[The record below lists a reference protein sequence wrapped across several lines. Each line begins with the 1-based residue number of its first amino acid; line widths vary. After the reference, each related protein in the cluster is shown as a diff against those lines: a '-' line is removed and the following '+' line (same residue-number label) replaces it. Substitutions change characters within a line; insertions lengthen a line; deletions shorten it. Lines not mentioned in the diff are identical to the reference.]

1 MRKSQASKSWRCTR
15 SCGHSLVEKNDGE
28 GTRMD
33 GKKVIITGVPGVGK
47 TTVVNEALKKIKEE
61 GIEYQSI
68 NFGTFM
74 FEVAKNDN
82 IVQDRDQMR
91 TLDRA
96 VQKRLQQRAAQA
108 ISQIP
113 GNVLI
118 DTHASVKTPK
128 GYLAGLPEWVLREIM
143 PDCIVLVETDDDQ
156 ILMRRLTD
164 ETRSRDKEGARSIAE
179 HQQFNRSIA
188 AAYAMLTGCTVKIVT
203 NADFLLERAAE
214 DMAAVLR

>member
-1 MRKSQASKSWRCTR
+1 M
-15 SCGHSLVEKNDGE
+15 V
-28 GTRMD
+28 

-47 TTVVNEALKKIKEE
+47 TTVVNEALKKLSLE
-61 GIEYQSI
+61 GVEYKSI

-74 FEVAKNDN
+74 FEVAMNEK

-96 VQKRLQQRAAQA
+96 VQKKLQQHAAKA
-108 ISQIP
+108 ISQIQ

-143 PDCIVLVETDDDQ
+143 PDSIVLVETDDDQ

-164 ETRSRDKEGARSIAE
+164 ETRSRDKEGSRSIAE
-179 HQQFNRSIA
+179 HQQFNRSFA
-188 AAYAMLTGCTVKIVT
+188 AAYAMLTGCTVKIVI
-203 NADFLLERAAE
+203 NADFLLDRAAE
-214 DMAAVLR
+214 DMATVLR

>member
-1 MRKSQASKSWRCTR
+1 LVKSED
-15 SCGHSLVEKNDGE
+15 VE
-28 GTRMD
+28 GTRME

-61 GIEYQSI
+61 GVEYKSI

-74 FEVAKNDN
+74 FEVAMNDK

-108 ISQIP
+108 IGQVP

-128 GYLAGLPEWVLREIM
+128 GYFAGLPEWVLREIM
-143 PDCIVLVETDDDQ
+143 PDSIILVETDEDQ

>member
-1 MRKSQASKSWRCTR
+1 MQ
-15 SCGHSLVEKNDGE
+15 
-28 GTRMD
+28 

-47 TTVVNEALKKIKEE
+47 TTVINEALKNLKTE
-61 GIEYQSI
+61 GVEYQSI
-68 NFGTFM
+68 NFGSFM
-74 FEVAKNDN
+74 FEVAKKDN
-82 IVQDRDQMR
+82 IVRDRDQMR

-108 ISQIP
+108 IAQVS

-143 PDCIVLVETDDDQ
+143 PDIIVLVETDNDQ

-164 ETRSRDKEGARSIAE
+164 ETRSRDKEGSRSIAE
-179 HQQFNRSIA
+179 HQEFNRSIA
-188 AAYAMLTGCTVKIVT
+188 AAYAMMTGCTIKMIT
-203 NADFLLERAAE
+203 NADFLLDRSVSELT
-214 DMAAVLR
+214 DILR

>member
-1 MRKSQASKSWRCTR
+1 MA
-15 SCGHSLVEKNDGE
+15 
-28 GTRMD
+28 

-47 TTVVNEALKKIKEE
+47 TTVINEALKKLKEQ

-74 FEVAKNDN
+74 FEVAQKEN
-82 IVQDRDQMR
+82 IVKDRDQMR
-91 TLDRA
+91 TLDRT
-96 VQKRLQQRAAQA
+96 VQKKLQQSAGHA
-108 ISQIP
+108 IGKFT

-128 GYLAGLPEWVLREIM
+128 GHLAGLPEWVLREIM
-143 PDCIVLVETDDDQ
+143 PDVIVLVETDDDQ

-164 ETRSRDKEGARSIAE
+164 ETRARDKEGSRSIGE

-188 AAYAMLTGCTVKIVT
+188 AAYAMMTGCTIKIIT
-203 NADFLLERAAE
+203 NADFLLDRSAGELAE
-214 DMAAVLR
+214 VLR

>member
-1 MRKSQASKSWRCTR
+1 M
-15 SCGHSLVEKNDGE
+15 V
-28 GTRMD
+28 

-47 TTVVNEALKKIKEE
+47 TTVVNEALKKLSLE
-61 GIEYQSI
+61 GVEYKSI

-74 FEVAKNDN
+74 FEVAINEK

-108 ISQIP
+108 IGQIQ

-128 GYLAGLPEWVLREIM
+128 GFLPGLPEWVLREIM
-143 PDCIVLVETDDDQ
+143 PDSIVLVETDDDQ

-164 ETRSRDKEGARSIAE
+164 ETRSRDKEGSRSIAE
-179 HQQFNRSIA
+179 HQQFNRSFA
-188 AAYAMLTGCTVKIVT
+188 AAYAMLTGCTVKIVI
-203 NADFLLERAAE
+203 NADFLLDRAAE
-214 DMAAVLR
+214 DMATVLR

>member
-1 MRKSQASKSWRCTR
+1 M
-15 SCGHSLVEKNDGE
+15 V
-28 GTRMD
+28 

-47 TTVVNEALKKIKEE
+47 TTVVNEALKKLKTV
-61 GIEYQSI
+61 GVEYQSI

-74 FEVAKNDN
+74 FEVAKNDDL
-82 IVQDRDQMR
+82 VQDRDQMR

-96 VQKRLQQRAAQA
+96 DQKRLQQRAAQA
-108 ISQIP
+108 IAQVP

-143 PDCIVLVETDDDQ
+143 PDIIILVETDDDQ
-156 ILMRRLTD
+156 ILIRRLTD
-164 ETRSRDKEGARSIAE
+164 ETRARDKEGSRSISE

-188 AAYAMLTGCTVKIVT
+188 AAYAMVTGCTIKIIM
-203 NADFLLERAAE
+203 NADFLLERSSAE
-214 DMAAVLR
+214 LAEVLR

>member
-1 MRKSQASKSWRCTR
+1 MKI
-15 SCGHSLVEKNDGE
+15 VEGIE
-28 GTRMD
+28 MD

-47 TTVVNEALKKIKEE
+47 TTVVNEALKIIKQE
-61 GIEYQSI
+61 GVEYKSI

-74 FEVAKNDN
+74 FEVAMNDK

-91 TLDRA
+91 SLDRA

-108 ISQIP
+108 IAKVP

-128 GYLAGLPEWVLREIM
+128 GYFAGLPEWVLREIM
-143 PDCIVLVETDDDQ
+143 PDCIVLVEADNDQ

-164 ETRSRDKEGARSIAE
+164 ETRSRDKEGFQSIAE

-188 AAYAMLTGCTVKIVT
+188 AAYSMLTGCTVKVVV
-203 NADFLLERAAE
+203 NADFLLDRAAE
-214 DMAAVLR
+214 DLAVVLR

>member
-1 MRKSQASKSWRCTR
+1 MA
-15 SCGHSLVEKNDGE
+15 
-28 GTRMD
+28 

-47 TTVVNEALKKIKEE
+47 TTVINEALKKLKEQ

-74 FEVAKNDN
+74 FEVAKAEN

-96 VQKRLQQRAAQA
+96 VQKKLQQSAGQA
-108 ISQIP
+108 IAKLS
-113 GNVLI
+113 GNILI

-143 PDCIVLVETDDDQ
+143 PDIIVLVETDDDQ

-164 ETRSRDKEGARSIAE
+164 ETRARDKEGSRSIAE

-188 AAYAMLTGCTVKIVT
+188 AAYAMMTGCTIKMIT
-203 NADFLLERAAE
+203 NADFLLERSSADLA
-214 DMAAVLR
+214 DVLR

>member
-1 MRKSQASKSWRCTR
+1 LGKSED
-15 SCGHSLVEKNDGE
+15 VE
-28 GTRMD
+28 GTRME

-61 GIEYQSI
+61 GVEYKSI

-74 FEVAKNDN
+74 FEVAMNDK

-108 ISQIP
+108 IAQVP

-128 GYLAGLPEWVLREIM
+128 GYLAGLPDWVLREIM
-143 PDCIVLVETDDDQ
+143 PDCIILVETDDDQ
-156 ILMRRLTD
+156 ILMRRMTD
-164 ETRSRDKEGARSIAE
+164 EPRSRDKEGARSIAE

-188 AAYAMLTGCTVKIVT
+188 AAYAMLTGCTVKIVI

-214 DMAAVLR
+214 DMASVLR

>member
-1 MRKSQASKSWRCTR
+1 M
-15 SCGHSLVEKNDGE
+15 E
-28 GTRMD
+28 

-47 TTVVNEALKKIKEE
+47 TTVVNEALKQLKEQ
-61 GIEYQSI
+61 GTEYQSI
-68 NFGTFM
+68 NFGSFM
-74 FEVAKNDN
+74 FEVAKADN
-82 IVQDRDQMR
+82 IVKDRDQMR

-108 ISQIP
+108 IAKVP

-143 PDCIVLVETDDDQ
+143 PDIIVLVETDDDQ

-164 ETRSRDKEGARSIAE
+164 ETRSRDKEGARAIAE

-188 AAYAMLTGCTVKIVT
+188 AAYAMMTGCTIRIIT
-203 NADFLLERAAE
+203 NADFLLDRSSADLA
-214 DMAAVLR
+214 DVLR

>member
-1 MRKSQASKSWRCTR
+1 M
-15 SCGHSLVEKNDGE
+15 V
-28 GTRMD
+28 

-47 TTVVNEALKKIKEE
+47 TTVVNEALKKLSLE
-61 GIEYQSI
+61 GVEYKSI

-74 FEVAKNDN
+74 FEVAMNEK
-82 IVQDRDQMR
+82 IIQDRDQMR

-108 ISQIP
+108 IAQIQ

-118 DTHASVKTPK
+118 DTHTSVKTPK

-143 PDCIVLVETDDDQ
+143 PDSIVLVETDDDQ

-164 ETRSRDKEGARSIAE
+164 ETRSRDKEGSRSIAE
-179 HQQFNRSIA
+179 HQQFNRSFA
-188 AAYAMLTGCTVKIVT
+188 AAYAMLTGCTVKIVI
-203 NADFLLERAAE
+203 NADFLLDRAAE
-214 DMAAVLR
+214 DMATVLR

>member
-1 MRKSQASKSWRCTR
+1 MI
-15 SCGHSLVEKNDGE
+15 VE
-28 GTRMD
+28 GTQMS

-61 GIEYQSI
+61 GVEYKSI

-74 FEVAKNDN
+74 FEVAMNDK

-108 ISQIP
+108 IAQVP

-128 GYLAGLPEWVLREIM
+128 GYFAGLPEWVLREIM
-143 PDCIVLVETDDDQ
+143 PDSIVLVETDDDQ

-188 AAYAMLTGCTVKIVT
+188 AAYAMLTGCTVKIVI
-203 NADFLLERAAE
+203 NADYLLERAAE

>member
-1 MRKSQASKSWRCTR
+1 M
-15 SCGHSLVEKNDGE
+15 V
-28 GTRMD
+28 

-47 TTVVNEALKKIKEE
+47 TTVVNEALKKLSLE
-61 GIEYQSI
+61 GVEYKSI

-74 FEVAKNDN
+74 FEVAMNEK

-96 VQKRLQQRAAQA
+96 VQKRLQQRAAQVIA
-108 ISQIP
+108 QIQ

-143 PDCIVLVETDDDQ
+143 PDSIVLVETDDDQ

-164 ETRSRDKEGARSIAE
+164 ETRARDKEGSRSIAE
-179 HQQFNRSIA
+179 HQQFNRSFA
-188 AAYAMLTGCTVKIVT
+188 SAYAMLTGCTIKIVI
-203 NADFLLERAAE
+203 NADFLLDRAAE
-214 DMAAVLR
+214 DMATVLR

>member
-1 MRKSQASKSWRCTR
+1 MRKMA
-15 SCGHSLVEKNDGE
+15 
-28 GTRMD
+28 

-47 TTVVNEALKKIKEE
+47 TTVVNEALKNLKEE

-74 FEVAKNDN
+74 FEVAKADN

-96 VQKRLQQRAAQA
+96 VQKKLQQSAGQA
-108 ISQIP
+108 IAKIT

-143 PDCIVLVETDDDQ
+143 PDIIVLVETDDDQ

-164 ETRSRDKEGARSIAE
+164 ETRARDKEGSRSIAE

-188 AAYAMLTGCTVKIVT
+188 AAYAMLTGCTIKMIT
-203 NADFLLERAAE
+203 NADFLLERSSADLAE
-214 DMAAVLR
+214 VLR

>member
-1 MRKSQASKSWRCTR
+1 M
-15 SCGHSLVEKNDGE
+15 
-28 GTRMD
+28 

-47 TTVVNEALKKIKEE
+47 TTVVNEALKRLGEE

-74 FEVAKNDN
+74 FDVAVKEN
-82 IVQDRDQMR
+82 IVKDRDQMR

-96 VQKRLQQRAAQA
+96 VQKKLQQSAAKA
-108 ISQIP
+108 IAKLK
-113 GNVLI
+113 GNILI

-143 PDCIVLVETDDDQ
+143 PDIIVLVETDNDQ
-156 ILMRRLTD
+156 ILMRRMTD
-164 ETRSRDKEGARSIAE
+164 ETRSRDKEGAKAIKE

-188 AAYAMLTGCTVKIVT
+188 AAYAMLTGCTIKIVT
-203 NADFLLERAAE
+203 NADFLLDRAGQELA
-214 DMAAVLR
+214 DVLR

>member
-1 MRKSQASKSWRCTR
+1 LVKSED
-15 SCGHSLVEKNDGE
+15 VE
-28 GTRMD
+28 GTRME

-61 GIEYQSI
+61 GVEYKSI

-74 FEVAKNDN
+74 FEVAMNDK

-108 ISQIP
+108 IAQVP

-128 GYLAGLPEWVLREIM
+128 GYLAGLPYWVLREIM
-143 PDCIVLVETDDDQ
+143 PDSIVLVETDEDQ

-188 AAYAMLTGCTVKIVT
+188 AAYAMLTGCTVKIVI